1 MFLLAF
7 RSQKAAVEFLWNG
20 AQQSGESE
28 DSLETIT
35 EAILG
40 FSKNEFAYWES
51 NLLWS
56 LKEFKDLNK
65 PLVLWDMVAA
75 MLAFKQSMPEF
86 VELVLTKWLSVSY
99 LGFHDDIPMEDLV
112 PKISKRFSTVPSRL
126 LHILNVISRRVMLSE
141 LKREEINRKLQ
152 GQRTKNEEE
161 IDLWL
166 KLLEESERELRER
179 LIGLSFSAYL
189 SAESSPGTVFSSTG
203 NWHPTGLAQLQQ
215 WVEINHDIVPS
226 QFETLSAEVK
236 SSLTRYLGN
245 MYASSFCNRD

>member
-1 MFLLAF
+1 MLVTRLDSLFLLAF

-28 DSLETIT
+28 DTSETIT

-51 NLLWS
+51 NFLWS

-65 PLVLWDMVAA
+65 PLVLWDMIAA

-99 LGFHDDIPMEDLV
+99 LGFHADIPMEDLV
-112 PKISKRFSTVPSRL
+112 PKISKRFSAVPSRL

-141 LKREEINRKLQ
+141 LKTEEINRKLQ
-152 GQRTKNEEE
+152 GQRTNNDEE

-179 LIGLSFSAYL
+179 LVGLSFSAYL
-189 SAESSPGTVFSSTG
+189 IAESSQGTVSPSTW
-203 NWHPTGLAQLQQ
+203 NWRPAGLAQMQQ
-215 WVEINHDIVPS
+215 WVEINDDIVPS
-226 QFETLSAEVK
+226 QLKTLSSEVK
-236 SSLTRYLGN
+236 SSLIR
-245 MYASSFCNRD
+245 